1 MHTDVDL
8 MPTENCNISS
18 LRYQICVSISLRHNA
33 MADRQ
38 VQHIPLSPFIKNL
51 LSVSA
56 PRGPVFRWYPLTLAR
71 TSYFAIL
78 HRTWGGGTI
87 PRLVIPLI
95 EIELRNKDKR
105 KDRDV
110 LNLTIPDF
118 TTLGDILTFPGQVKQ
133 KNAAFLRRS
142 SFWQIIFE
150 LRTIEKNT
158 KRHRVP
164 LVKAHRNM

>member
-18 LRYQICVSISLRHNA
+18 LRYQICVGISLRHNA

-38 VQHIPLSPFIKNL
+38 VRHIPLSPFIKNL

-78 HRTWGGGTI
+78 HRTWGGGYHPPARYPPYWNRTSQQ
-87 PRLVIPLI
+87 RQT
-95 EIELRNKDKR
+95 ERSRCFESNHTRFYYLRSHFDLSR
-105 KDRDV
+105 A
-110 LNLTIPDF
+110 
-118 TTLGDILTFPGQVKQ
+118 GQT

-158 KRHRVP
+158 KRHRIP